1 MTAGVSA
8 MTMDTRE
15 SYEQTYNTGCNYASV
30 GDWGRAEKCL
40 LKAEQVAR
48 QFLEED
54 EAGEEEIEE
63 ETGIIRVQLG

>member
-1 MTAGVSA
+1 MSL
-8 MTMDTRE
+8 DDLKLHI
-15 SYEQTYNTGCNYASV
+15 CSV

-40 LKAEQVAR
+40 QKAEQVAR

-54 EAGEEEIEE
+54 EAGEDEIEE